1 MLTRKILTEQDNIR
15 LTDSDSELAMF
26 SYANCT
32 AEDTKQTK
40 QSRGVIFNEDKLLV
54 PSFGWTAEYTQND
67 KALVET
73 LIKNGGD
80 NVKVFDSHEGC
91 LLRLFFHK
99 KWYLVTHR
107 RLDACKSRWSSTAYW
122 GEMFKTA
129 LTIDYDKFVDSLDKT
144 LIYFFVVRNNSENRI
159 VCTAPEKSTVYHVGT
174 MIPNSDKET
183 DVQRTWT
190 TVFDIDIGIA
200 TPVEHVDIN
209 VDTLISYVE
218 TNGYNTMQGVIVF
231 TPDKIFKLYNTQYND
246 LIKVRGNEASV
257 KFRYLQIRMDKVQR
271 ELLMFL
277 YPNYYPDFEKYEMM
291 LYKIS
296 LDLTYAYIARF
307 VRGEWRQVPKDE
319 YETVIRP
326 LREWNLNN
334 PSLNYVSLEIVINKL
349 NCQSPQFL
357 NKLIRR
363 FKTNLSRDHHLRQKQ
378 KMDSRR
384 LLQPGFTNNFTC

>member
-1 MLTRKILTEQDNIR
+1 MLTRKLLTEQDNIR

-32 AEDTKQTK
+32 AEDTIQTK
-40 QSRGVIFNEDKLLV
+40 QSRGVIFNGDKLLA

-107 RLDACKSRWSSTAYW
+107 RLDACKSRWSSTEYW

-129 LTIDYDKFVDSLDKT
+129 LTMNYDKFVDSLDKT

-159 VCTAPEKSTVYHVGT
+159 VCVPPEKSTVYHVGT
-174 MIPNSDKET
+174 MLPNSDKGT
-183 DVQRTWT
+183 GDLRTWT
-190 TVFDIDIGIA
+190 TVFDIDIGIT
-200 TPVEHVDIN
+200 TPTEHVDTN
-209 VDTLISYVE
+209 VETLISYVE
-218 TNGYNTMQGVIVF
+218 KNGYNTMQGVIVF

-246 LIKVRGNEASV
+246 LLKVRGNEASI

-277 YPNYYPDFEKYEMM
+277 YPEYCNEFEKYEMF

-296 LDLTYAYIARF
+296 LELTHSYIARF
-307 VRGEWRQVPKDE
+307 VRGEWKQVPKDE

-326 LREWNLNN
+326 LREWHLENV
-334 PSLNYVSLEIVINKL
+334 SKNYICLETVINKL
-349 NCQSPQFL
+349 NSQSPQFL
-357 NKLIRR
+357 NKVIRR
-363 FKTNLSRDHHLRQKQ
+363 LKTNKAREHHNYKKQ
-378 KMDSRR
+378 EMNSRR
-384 LLQPGFTNNFTC
+384 LLQPGFTSNFA

>member
-1 MLTRKILTEQDNIR
+1 MLTRKLLTEQDNIR

-32 AEDTKQTK
+32 AEDTIQTK
-40 QSRGVIFNEDKLLV
+40 QSRGVIFNGDKLLA

-107 RLDACKSRWSSTAYW
+107 RLDACKSRWSSTDYW

-129 LTIDYDKFVDSLDKT
+129 LTMDYDKFVDSLDKT
-144 LIYFFVVRNNSENRI
+144 MIYFFVIRNNSENRI
-159 VCTAPEKSTVYHVGT
+159 VCAPPEQSTVYHVGT
-174 MIPNSDKET
+174 MVPNVVQETSDQEMSDQET
-183 DVQRTWT
+183 SDQEMSDQETSDQETSDQETWT
-190 TVFDIDIGIA
+190 TVFDVDIGVA
-200 TPVEHVDIN
+200 TPREHIDTNI
-209 VDTLISYVE
+209 DTLISYVE
-218 TNGYNTMQGVIVF
+218 KNGYNFIQGVIVF
-231 TPDKIFKLYNTQYND
+231 TPDKIFKLYNTQYNN
-246 LIKVRGNEASV
+246 LLKVRGNEASI
-257 KFRYLQIRMDKVQR
+257 KFRYLQIRMNKVQR

-277 YPNYYPDFEKYEMM
+277 YPDYCSEFEKYEMI

-307 VRGEWRQVPKDE
+307 IRGEWRQVPKDE

-326 LREWNLNN
+326 LREM
-334 PSLNYVSLEIVINKL
+334 E
-349 NCQSPQFL
+349 
-357 NKLIRR
+357 
-363 FKTNLSRDHHLRQKQ
+363 SR
-378 KMDSRR
+378 
-384 LLQPGFTNNFTC
+384 